1 MFQIYS
7 NILYY
12 IAGIISFLKNKKL
25 LGILLYITSMVSCLY
40 HMNKEFWYID
50 VFISVIT
57 FIYGFYLYW
66 KSNNSLVIYPTVA
79 MLAILLYPKKNIN
92 IYNQLHPWAHIYG
105 GISSIILALY
115 Y

>member
-1 MFQIYS
+1 MI
-7 NILYY
+7 
-12 IAGIISFLKNKKL
+12 KKL
-25 LGILLYITSMVSCLY
+25 NKYFEEVLCTFFLGV
-40 HMNKEFWYID
+40 

-57 FIYGFYLYW
+57 FMYGFYLYW